1 MPTTADDRTTYV
13 ALALA
18 AIAAIMSAPGHNAGA
33 SHKLQELL
41 SMSAEIEAAAMAG
54 AIGEDPTVLMS
65 P

>member
-1 MPTTADDRTTYV
+1 MPTTADDRTIYV

-18 AIAAIMSAPGHNAGA
+18 AVAAIMSVPSHNAGA

-41 SMSAEIEAAAMAG
+41 SMSAEIEAGAMAG
-54 AIGEDPTVLMS
+54 AIGDDPTILMS